1 MTDDHIPTTL
11 LNIATLNV
19 NGLHDDSK
27 RQKT

>member
-19 NGLHDDSK
+19 NGHDDNK